1 MVSAIAK
8 RMGDT
13 MELALI
19 LPPWPNERWK
29 LALELGVT
37 HAVTTLPFHVAG
49 GHQASNPPGVPQPV
63 VPHDVPP
70 PEYRPWDF
78 MPLLLMVQ
86 RFREAGITVSVI
98 EASPPMH
105 RARLGLDGRD
115 EEIEWVITLIRNMGK
130 LGIPVWC
137 WNWMAVINWARTST
151 TTPTRGG
158 ALVTSYDHELM
169 ERAGPTEYGEISAER
184 LWQNLEYFL
193 KAVVPVAEEAGVQLA
208 LHPDDPPVPSLR
220 GIARILITP
229 EALQR
234 ALDLYPSPAHG
245 LTFCQGTISTMGVD
259 VPHWIRHFGRQNKIH
274 FVHFRDVRGGPTQFV
289 ETFHDDGQTDMYE
302 AMKAYYEI
310 SFQGVMRPDHVPTM
324 EGEPNTEPGYMML
337 GRLFAIGY
345 MKGLREAV
353 LKTAAS
359 SVS

>member
-1 MVSAIAK
+1 MERSSS
-8 RMGDT
+8 

-29 LALELGVT
+29 LALQMGVT

-49 GHQASNPPGVPQPV
+49 GHQASNPPGVPQPI
-63 VPHDVPP
+63 VPVDVPP
-70 PEYRPWDF
+70 PEHRPWDF

-105 RARLGLDGRD
+105 RARLGIEGRD

-137 WNWMAVINWARTST
+137 WNWMAVINWARTSV

-158 ALVTSYDHELM
+158 ALTTSYDHELM
-169 ERAGPTEYGEISAER
+169 ERAGLTHVGTVSAEQ
-184 LWQNLEYFL
+184 LWENLRYFL
-193 KAVVPVAEEAGVQLA
+193 SAVVPVAEEAGVQLA

-229 EALQR
+229 QALQR
-234 ALDLYPSPAHG
+234 ASISIPAQRMGSLFARERSPRWESMSSNG
-245 LTFCQGTISTMGVD
+245 LTISES
-259 VPHWIRHFGRQNKIH
+259 K
-274 FVHFRDVRGGPTQFV
+274 VRSTSSTFATFAAARPTSSRRSMTTDRPTCSEPCKRTV
-289 ETFHDDGQTDMYE
+289 ELV
-302 AMKAYYEI
+302 
-310 SFQGVMRPDHVPTM
+310 S
-324 EGEPNTEPGYMML
+324 
-337 GRLFAIGY
+337 
-345 MKGLREAV
+345 AV
-353 LKTAAS
+353 
-359 SVS
+359 